1 VAEANELIVSVSGIR
16 GIVGKSLTPQTA
28 VAFAMALASQNARG
42 RIVLC
47 RDGRPSGLALRHA
60 VLAGLM
66 ASGCDVADIGIA
78 PTPTCGVAI
87 RELNAAGGIQLTA
100 SHNPAAWNGLKLFGS
115 DGAVLNTAA
124 GQVIL
129 ERFRDSSFRHA
140 AWNEQ
145 GQEDRCLDAGNWHQ
159 SRILSLVDAEPIRL
173 CRPRVFLD
181 ANGGAGGPL
190 GKSLL
195 EALGTTATC
204 HACAADGHFFHEP
217 EPIAANLREICPLV
231 PQSHAD
237 IGFVLDPDADRLAI
251 IDENGQY
258 IGEELTLALA
268 VRYRL
273 GQERGPV
280 VINMSTSRLCEDIAR
295 QFGCPCHRSAVG
307 EANVVERM
315 KVAGA
320 VIGGEG
326 NGGVIDPRVGWV
338 RDPFIGMALVL
349 SLLAE
354 TGKKLSELVA
364 EFPSYQIVKNKATV
378 TREQLPALYQALTSA
393 WPEAR
398 TDRLDGLRLDWEDRW
413 VHVRPSNTEPIV
425 RVIAEAP
432 HLDQAQDLCD
442 QVGQIATTA

>member
-16 GIVGKSLTPQTA
+16 GVVGKSLTPQTA
-28 VAFAMALASQNARG
+28 TAFAMALASQNARG
-42 RIVLC
+42 RIVVC

-66 ASGCDVADIGIA
+66 ASGCDVVDIGIA

-87 RELNAAGGIQLTA
+87 RGLNAAGGIQITA
-100 SHNPAAWNGLKLFGS
+100 SHNPAPWNGLKLFGC
-115 DGAVLNTAA
+115 DGAVLNTTA

-129 ERFRDSSFRHA
+129 ERFRDSSFRHS

-159 SRILSLVDAEPIRL
+159 SRILSLVDPELIRL
-173 CRPRVFLD
+173 RGLRVFLD

-190 GKSLL
+190 GNSLL
-195 EALGTTATC
+195 EVLGTAATC
-204 HACAADGHFFHEP
+204 HACSADGAFLHEP

-231 PQSHAD
+231 PKNHAD

-251 IDENGQY
+251 IDETGRY

-295 QFGCPCHRSAVG
+295 QFGCPYHRSAVG

-315 KVAGA
+315 RAEGA

-326 NGGVIDPRVGWV
+326 NGGVIDPRLGWV
-338 RDPFIGMALVL
+338 RDPFIGMALVM
-349 SLLAE
+349 SLMAE

-364 EFPSYQIVKNKATV
+364 ELPSYQIVKNKATV
-378 TREQLPALYQALTSA
+378 TREQLPALYQALTSR

-432 HLDQAQDLCD
+432 HLDQAQGLCD
-442 QVGQIATTA
+442 QVGKIAETA